1 VNRATRIAPLP
12 EREIRS
18 AAKKRTLSAINHAS
32 VRRAFYRN
40 VIIII
45 AAMLYLEG
53 VSRGKQIGH
62 DHYHPSRSL
71 GSRVSWLLAAAAAAA
86 AAEHPCL
93 LYAPHACESCTK
105 DAPSISVCIWEN
117 LCSLHARLTTAVCRV
132 GASFAYNLIINDCIV
147 HDFILIKI
155 DN

>member
-1 VNRATRIAPLP
+1 MP

-45 AAMLYLEG
+45 AATLYLEG

-71 GSRVSWLLAAAAAAA
+71 GSRASWLPAVAAAA

-93 LYAPHACESCTK
+93 LYAPHACESGTK
-105 DAPSISVCIWEN
+105 DAPSISACIWEN

-132 GASFAYNLIINDCIV
+132 GASFACNLIINDCIIN
-147 HDFILIKI
+147 DFVLIKI